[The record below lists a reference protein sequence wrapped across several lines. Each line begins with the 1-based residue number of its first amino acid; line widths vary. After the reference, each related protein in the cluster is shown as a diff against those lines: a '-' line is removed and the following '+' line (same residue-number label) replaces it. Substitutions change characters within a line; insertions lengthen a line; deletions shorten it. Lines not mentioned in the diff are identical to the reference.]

1 MQIFGLSLVFLHAL
15 INLDP
20 LPRIIV
26 WPFFVSCLLVV
37 LTCLFLFLGI
47 SCPQGWRAFDD
58 YCYLASSQ
66 VLTWSQAR
74 DFCIEKGGELVKITS
89 ERENDFVLA
98 LARQRAS
105 SVKEIW
111 IGLRRNAGGFYW
123 TDNSFSKYTNW
134 APKEPNND
142 QEQCVHMWTGHSDDL
157 PYKAS
162 GTWNDLFCSGAAN
175 FQLGLVCKLLP

>member
-1 MQIFGLSLVFLHAL
+1 
-15 INLDP
+15 
-20 LPRIIV
+20 
-26 WPFFVSCLLVV
+26 
-37 LTCLFLFLGI
+37 
-47 SCPQGWRAFDD
+47 
-58 YCYLASSQ
+58 
-66 VLTWSQAR
+66 LTWFQAR

-111 IGLRRNAGGFYW
+111 IGLRRDAGGFYW
-123 TDNSFSKYTNW
+123 TDNSFPKYTNW
-134 APKEPNND
+134 APNEPSND
-142 QEQCVHMWTGHSDDL
+142 QEQCVHMWTGHSDHL